1 MSTQRAMSAAPAEHF
16 ALIYTLGAHHRT
28 PSVDLSTLPFSVQ
41 RSPLYGLPVLAQG
54 VTRELAVTAVHRVG
68 SYNLFVCRVDA
79 ESGTTTRAL
88 ALVSAMYAEWLARR
102 GRPLETLA

>member
-1 MSTQRAMSAAPAEHF
+1 MSAAPAEHF

-41 RSPLYGLPVLAQG
+41 RSPLYGLPVLTQG
-54 VTRELAVTAVHRVG
+54 LTRELAVTAVHRVG
-68 SYNLFVCRVDA
+68 SYDLFVCRVDA

-88 ALVSAMYAEWLARR
+88 ALVSAMYAEWLTRQ
-102 GRPLETLA
+102 GRPIEALA